1 MLAYYLS
8 LVDTPEEK
16 SKVEEIYHE
25 YKRLIMYLAL
35 TKLQDERLAEEALH
49 EVMLAV
55 IDQIQK
61 LQDRDENGIKSFI
74 YLATRNICV
83 DILRKELRRKAE
95 NIDDVTLHIQ
105 NTGDPQ
111 DSLTERIVTDC
122 IAELPPIYRDILELT
137 AYYGLTLK
145 ECAKT
150 LNISPSTARKRLE
163 RARTI
168 IRTKLEE
175 KEIYV

>member
-55 IDQIQK
+55 IDQIKK
-61 LQDRDENGIKSFI
+61 LQDRDENGVKSFI
-74 YLATRNICV
+74 YLATRNVCV
-83 DILRKELRRKAE
+83 DILRKELRYKSME
-95 NIDDVTLHIQ
+95 NVDAVSPHLQ
-105 NTGDPQ
+105 NDDPQ
-111 DSLTERIVTDC
+111 DTLQEKLVMDFV
-122 IAELPPIYRDILELT
+122 EKLPPIYRDITELY
-137 AYYGLTLK
+137 AFYGMTIK
-145 ECAKT
+145 ECAKALKIT
-150 LNISPSTARKRLE
+150 PATARKRLE
-163 RARTI
+163 RARALL
-168 IRTKLEE
+168 RAKLKEE
-175 KEIYV
+175 ELDV